1 MFKFLKFLPTLPV
14 VFVII
19 FHSTTSYSATV
30 YSAYAECTLVDGA
43 ITDTTECI
51 TQPKGQEVTLY
62 KMAFCTANPINDDA
76 TAAGTQTIDTT
87 NLPCS
92 TLWESAEGVLVTITQ
107 DVASTVGGSDIVIP
121 EPGVYPYVYMEM
133 GPVFRVRD
141 YKLFETVSAGSRIG
155 SVAGSGTGPY
165 CYSLYNSGANLYSHR
180 SSTVGYSNCAA
191 TEAEATTNYEW
202 TYNFVNAASVGTGAQ
217 GSSGAN
223 NQCGSSLSFSSEQ
236 DPTVT
241 IQGFLVESDYTL
253 ADCTGQG
260 VDNSVDR
267 IVSVAN
273 QSITITKETIGFDVS
288 YNNRYGTTIP
298 MNSTLVSNFGAGPF
312 DVFITPT
319 EQTPVE

>member
-1 MFKFLKFLPTLPV
+1 MFKFLPTLPV

-30 YSAYAECTLVDGA
+30 YGAYDECTVNVDGA

-51 TQPKGQEVTLY
+51 SQPKGQEVTLY
-62 KMAFCTANPINDDA
+62 KMAFCTENPINDAA
-76 TAAGTQTIDTT
+76 TVAGTQTIDTT

-92 TLWESAEGVLVTITQ
+92 TLWESAEGVLVSITQ
-107 DVASTVGGSDIVIP
+107 DVASTVTGDIVIP
-121 EPGVYPYVYMEM
+121 EPGVYPYVYMEL

-141 YKLFETVSAGSRIG
+141 YKLFAGNRTG

-180 SSTVGYSNCAA
+180 SSTVGYSNCVA
-191 TEAEATTNYEW
+191 TEAEATANYEW

-217 GSSGAN
+217 GSSVAG
-223 NQCGSSLSFSSEQ
+223 NQCGSSLSFLSEQ

-253 ADCTGQG
+253 ADCTGQ
-260 VDNSVDR
+260 DATNSVDR
-267 IVSVAN
+267 IVSVAS
-273 QSITITKETIGFDVS
+273 QSITITEETIGFDVS

-298 MNSTLVSNFGAGPF
+298 MNSTLVNNFGAGPF
-312 DVFITPT
+312 DVFITPLN
-319 EQTPVE
+319 EIPVQ

>member
-19 FHSTTSYSATV
+19 FHSTTSYSANV
-30 YSAYAECTLVDGA
+30 YSAYDECTLVDGA
-43 ITDTTECI
+43 ITDTDECI

-92 TLWESAEGVLVTITQ
+92 TLWESAEGVLVSITQ
-107 DVASTVGGSDIVIP
+107 DVASTVTGDIEIP

-141 YKLFETVSAGSRIG
+141 YKLFETVSAGSRTG
-155 SVAGSGTGPY
+155 SVADSGTGPY
-165 CYSLYNSGANLYSHR
+165 CYSLYKSGANLYSHR
-180 SSTVGYSNCAA
+180 SSTVGYSNCVA
-191 TEAEATTNYEW
+191 TEAEATANYEW
-202 TYNFVNAASVGTGAQ
+202 TYNFVNAASVGTGDQVSAGD
-217 GSSGAN
+217 GSL
-223 NQCGSSLSFSSEQ
+223 CGSSLTFSSEQ

-253 ADCTGQG
+253 ADCTGKD
-260 VDNSVDR
+260 VTNSVDR
-267 IVSVAN
+267 IVSVAS
-273 QSITITKETIGFDVS
+273 QSITITEETIGFDVS

-298 MNSTLVSNFGAGPF
+298 MSSTLVKNFGAGPF
-312 DVFITPT
+312 DVFITPLN
-319 EQTPVE
+319 EIPVQ